1 MDTGTSTARPWAGMT
16 PAPRR
21 AGWAV
26 SVREYGAGGDLISHD
41 LQADGMTEQ
50 EAAELGREWRQI
62 ATSTGRALEVDVF
75 QVTAE

>member
-1 MDTGTSTARPWAGMT
+1 MDTSAARPWAGMT

-26 SVREYGAGGDLISHD
+26 SVREYSAPDGDLISHD

-50 EAAELGREWRQI
+50 EAAELGREWKRI
-62 ATSTGRALEVDVF
+62 ATSTGRVLEVDVF